1 VNELNQSHKHSHFVV
16 VFALWQDF
24 LMSEPILSD
33 AVQAMRA
40 RIPEIGR
47 LLFDRQLTDAAGG
60 NISARVGDLVCITP
74 RYAGQKF
81 QWRIAPEQVLV
92 FDLQGNRVAGEG
104 VISRES
110 QVHLRMFNDFPD
122 CGSVIHAHPRNVL
135 VFCAAR
141 KPIPMLLEANL
152 KFGDDIQVTE
162 FAPAHSAELAAHVS
176 AKIRGQ
182 EVRIRK
188 QAAAVLAPWHGIF
201 CVARDIDAAFDA
213 VERIDVNARIVLMG
227 SALGTVANDGF
238 AAEQMA
244 LKVAMASA

>member
-1 VNELNQSHKHSHFVV
+1 
-16 VFALWQDF
+16 
-24 LMSEPILSD
+24 MSDIILSE

-40 RIPEIGR
+40 RIPVIGR
-47 LLFDRQLTDAAGG
+47 MLFERQLTDAAGG

-74 RYAGQKF
+74 RFSGQKF
-81 QWRIAPEQVLV
+81 QWRIEPEQVLV

-110 QVHLRMFNDFPD
+110 QVHLRMYNDFPD

-141 KPIPMLLEANL
+141 RPIPQVLEANL
-152 KFGDDIQVTE
+152 KFGEIQVTE

-182 EVRIRK
+182 EARIRK
-188 QAAAVLAPWHGIF
+188 HAAAVIAPWHGLF
-201 CVARDIDAAFDA
+201 CISRDLDAAFDA
-213 VERIDVNARIVLMG
+213 VERIDVNARILLMG
-227 SALGTVANDGF
+227 PVLGAVSANNFEAERAALDEAIAN
-238 AAEQMA
+238 
-244 LKVAMASA
+244 ASE